1 MTKDPT
7 SNRADRDGTALHL
20 GPASDGKT
28 EDGVQEDGVVRE
40 MSVFLAVLVSRR
52 PLAQHVTSDAIGG
65 LLALDAS

>member
-1 MTKDPT
+1 MAWSFLPDLYVDDT
-7 SNRADRDGTALHL
+7 
-20 GPASDGKT
+20 GKT